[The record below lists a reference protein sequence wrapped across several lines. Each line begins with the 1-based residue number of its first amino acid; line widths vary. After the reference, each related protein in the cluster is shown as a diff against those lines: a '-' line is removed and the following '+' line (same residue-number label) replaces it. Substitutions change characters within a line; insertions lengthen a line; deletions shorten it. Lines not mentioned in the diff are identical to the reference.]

1 MPQGKAPQEDSPF
14 GFQMQEIEQGDEF
27 MAVLP
32 WKGAIKPPS
41 NFSKSAGL
49 DKKPKVSMTLEHCH
63 GYRARDKRN
72 NVFYVNGDDLCYYA
86 AAVGIVHT
94 VRSNTQAFHN
104 EHRDDILS
112 IALHPNKITVA
123 TGELGRRP
131 FINIWNTTSMQRE
144 ARISSGVEKN
154 VDNLEYS
161 QSGKYLMASCMD
173 DDHKIFIYDAENSYS
188 LVASE
193 KGGREFILGVVWS
206 TDSSFVTVGLKHY
219 KQWSLNGSTLKA
231 SKGNFKSD
239 NMLTCVAKTPNNN
252 MVCGSVK
259 GELQVW
265 NGTSNTQVKSAHQRM
280 LDAIA
285 IGSKW

>member
-1 MPQGKAPQEDSPF
+1 MPQSQAAQLDSPF
-14 GFQMQEIEQGDEF
+14 NFQVIENEQGDEF
-27 MAVLP
+27 MAVKP
-32 WKGAIKPPS
+32 WKGAIKQPS
-41 NFSKSAGL
+41 NFSKPSGL
-49 DKKPKVSMTLEHCH
+49 DKRPKVSMTLEHCH

-72 NVFYVNGDDLCYYA
+72 NVFYVNDDDLCYYA

-94 VRSNTQAFHN
+94 VRSNTQTFFN

-112 IALHPNKITVA
+112 MALHPDKRTVA

-131 FINIWNTTSMQRE
+131 FINIWSTTTLQRLH
-144 ARISSGVEKN
+144 RISSGVEKN

-161 QSGKYLMASCMD
+161 PSGKYLMASCMD
-173 DDHKIFIYDAENSYS
+173 DDHKMFIFDAENGYS

-193 KGGREFILGVVWS
+193 KGGRDFILGVVWT
-206 TDSSFVTVGLKHY
+206 TDNIYVTVGLKHF
-219 KQWSLNGSTLKA
+219 KQWNLNGSSLKG
-231 SKGNFKSD
+231 SKGSFKSD
-239 NMLTCVAKTPNNN
+239 NMITCVAKTPNNN
-252 MVCGSVK
+252 LVCGSVK

-265 NGTSNTQVKSAHQRM
+265 IGTSNTQVKDAHQRM